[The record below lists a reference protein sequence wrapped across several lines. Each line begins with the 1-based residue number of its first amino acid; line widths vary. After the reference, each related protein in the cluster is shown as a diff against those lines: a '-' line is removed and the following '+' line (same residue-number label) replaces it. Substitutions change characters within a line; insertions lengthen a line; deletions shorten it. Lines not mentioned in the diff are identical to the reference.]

1 MIIFKIKPLKR
12 TTVSFHNSTFGLGED
27 AQETPL
33 SSNSLKRVIFQCDLD
48 TGLTQRAFRSCPCI
62 NSSRK
67 KQSVA
72 LRPEHNTAIAALCQT
87 SGTRRRLRFFAGF
100 LSTEPLRLSMLLCRV
115 SALSRTA
122 ARWGRRSR
130 PGDGL
135 LRRALSL
142 SSGRRLCASS
152 GEAGAE
158 SGSAPGLYRDTVLLP
173 RSEFPMKL
181 TGQKLL
187 EREVRIQQEC
197 GFADLYSWQRERK
210 AKKEFCLHDGPPYAN
225 GDPHVGHALN
235 KILKDIRNRFEMLRG
250 RQIHFVPGWDCHGL
264 PIELKAL
271 GELGTSG
278 LSPLQIRRKA
288 REFAEG
294 AVARQKAAF
303 QRWGLMADWD
313 QCYYTYDGAYEA
325 AELKVF
331 QEMHSKGLVYQD
343 YKPVFWSPSSRTAL
357 AEAELEYNPEHV
369 SRAIY
374 AAFPLS
380 TLPAAMAS
388 AGLEG
393 GVSVLVWTT
402 QPWTIPANQAVC
414 FMPNA
419 QYSVLKRTDD
429 SQLLLVAT
437 ERTASV
443 AALLGAELESVGT
456 FTGSQLEGGM
466 CTHPTVPD
474 KLVPLVPANHVTMAK
489 GTGLVHTAPAHGMED
504 YSVASRF
511 KLSVECMVDED
522 GVFTHL
528 AGPELHRLPVMTE
541 GTDKVIRMLKD
552 AGALV
557 KEEQCVHS
565 YPYDWRTKQPVV
577 IRPSKQW
584 FINTASLKDKAKE
597 ALQKVRVVPESARG
611 SLLSMLDRRTYWC
624 ISRQRSWGV
633 PIPVFYHRETG
644 EALLNKHT
652 VSHIATLFKEKGSD
666 CWWELP
672 IETLLPDGVLK
683 KSDAGPVTDYVRGE
697 DVLDIWFDS
706 GASWAAVLE
715 ESDTRADAYVEGKD
729 QIGGWFQSSL
739 LTSVAVRN
747 KAPYKSLMVH
757 GFAVTEKGE
766 KMSKSLGN
774 VVDPDVVINGGKDPS
789 TPAYGADV
797 LRWWVAESNI
807 FSEVQIG
814 PSALNSARD
823 SIGKLRNT
831 LRFLLGNLQGFDPRT
846 QAVDPKEMHYID
858 QYMLHLL
865 REYSIKVTDAYSEYD
880 AGRAIRVLQAFIN
893 RELSSFYF
901 SIIKDR
907 LYCDPEDS
915 LARRSCQTVLEEILD
930 GVTRSIS
937 PILPHLAEEVY
948 LHAPGHDEGETLF
961 KSGWIKSSSVWR
973 RPGLEEAVEG
983 ACAVRD
989 SFLASIP
996 GKNAAQYDLTIAIEP
1011 GLLFELM
1018 ESLQEEATSTSSQ
1031 LAELMTVARVTLTG
1045 ALPRDLPPGA
1055 LLSTGSFL
1063 INLEGGVIR
1072 EDSAY
1077 SVAAVPTSAARCPR
1091 CRRYTA
1097 ESAECL
1103 CPRCQP
1109 LVSQARRPSDIA

>member
-1 MIIFKIKPLKR
+1 
-12 TTVSFHNSTFGLGED
+12 
-27 AQETPL
+27 
-33 SSNSLKRVIFQCDLD
+33 
-48 TGLTQRAFRSCPCI
+48 
-62 NSSRK
+62 
-67 KQSVA
+67 
-72 LRPEHNTAIAALCQT
+72 
-87 SGTRRRLRFFAGF
+87 
-100 LSTEPLRLSMLLCRV
+100 MLLCRV
-115 SALSRTA
+115 SAVSQAL
-122 ARWGRRSR
+122 ARWGRRLHR
-130 PGDGL
+130 GGGL
-135 LRRALSL
+135 LHPALPF
-142 SSGRRLCASS
+142 SSSRCHGVSP
-152 GEAGAE
+152 GEV
-158 SGSAPGLYRDTVLLP
+158 SAQPAQGLYRDTVLLP
-173 RSEFPMKL
+173 QSEFPMRL

-187 EREVRIQQEC
+187 DRELQIQQDC

-250 RQIHFVPGWDCHGL
+250 RQVHYIPGWDCHGL

-278 LSPLQIRRKA
+278 LSPLEIRQKA
-288 REFAEG
+288 RQFAEE
-294 AVARQKAAF
+294 AIARQKAAF
-303 QRWGLMADWD
+303 RRWGLMADWD

-325 AELKVF
+325 AQLKVF
-331 QEMHSKGLVYQD
+331 QEMHGKGFIYQD

-357 AEAELEYNPEHV
+357 AEAELEYNHEHV

-374 AAFPLS
+374 ATFPLS
-380 TLPAAMAS
+380 TVPPEMVS
-388 AGLEG
+388 EGLESV
-393 GVSVLVWTT
+393 VSALVWTT
-402 QPWTIPANQAVC
+402 QPWTIPTNQAVC
-414 FMPNA
+414 YMPNT
-419 QYSVLKRTDD
+419 QYSVVKRADN

-437 ERTASV
+437 EHTASV
-443 AALLGAELESVGT
+443 AALLATELESVVT
-456 FTGSQLEGGM
+456 LTGSQLEGGI
-466 CTHPTVPD
+466 CKHPTIPG
-474 KLVPLVPANHVTMAK
+474 KEVPLLPANHVTMGK

-504 YSVASRF
+504 YSVASQF

-522 GVFTHL
+522 GKFTDL
-528 AGPELHRLPVMTE
+528 AGPELQNLSVMTE
-541 GTDKVIRMLKD
+541 GTDKVICML
-552 AGALV
+552 AECGALV
-557 KEEQCVHS
+557 KEEQFVHS

-597 ALQKVRVVPESARG
+597 ALQKVRVLPESARG
-611 SLLSMLDRRTYWC
+611 SLLTMLDRRTYWC

-644 EALLNKHT
+644 EALINKHT
-652 VSHIATLFKEKGSD
+652 VSHVAELFKEKGSD

-672 IETLLPDGVLK
+672 IETLLPEKVLK
-683 KSDAGPVTDYVRGE
+683 NTKAGPVMDYVRGE

-715 ESDTRADAYVEGKD
+715 EEMEVDFEEPESHLSWLPAPLRKPLVKESDTRADAYVEGKD

-739 LTSVAVRN
+739 LTSVAIRN
-747 KAPYKSLMVH
+747 KAPYKSLVVH

-789 TPAYGADV
+789 VPAYGADV
-797 LRWWVAESNI
+797 LRWWVAESNV

-814 PSALNSARD
+814 PMALNSAKD

-831 LRFLLGNLQGFDPRT
+831 LRFLLGNLQGFDPRV

-858 QYMLHLL
+858 QYMLHQL
-865 REYSIKVTDAYSEYD
+865 REYSIKLTDAYSEFD
-880 AGRAIRVLQAFIN
+880 AGRAIRVLQAFIT
-893 RELSSFYF
+893 RDLSSFYF

-915 LARRSCQTVLEEILD
+915 LGRRSCQTVLEEILD
-930 GVTRSIS
+930 GVTRSIA

-983 ACAVRD
+983 ACAIRD
-989 SFLASIP
+989 SFLSSIP
-996 GKNAAQYDLTIAIEP
+996 GRNAARYDLTIAIEP
-1011 GLLFELM
+1011 GLLFELI

-1031 LAELMTVARVTLTG
+1031 LAELMTAARVNLTST
-1045 ALPRDLPPGA
+1045 LPRDLHPEA
-1055 LLSTGSFL
+1055 LLSHGSFL

-1077 SVAAVPTSAARCPR
+1077 SIAAVLTSAARCPR

-1097 ESAECL
+1097 DSSDCL
-1103 CPRCQP
+1103 CPRCQTI
-1109 LVSQARRPSDIA
+1109 VSQAH